1 MSLMPCSPPEMI
13 WELAGYWGGCVSRK
27 KGWWRGEGSGVEYL
41 DGIAL
46 DACELEGCVA
56 DYGVANDDAVFWV
69 ARLACSAGF

>member
-1 MSLMPCSPPEMI
+1 M
-13 WELAGYWGGCVSRK
+13 
-27 KGWWRGEGSGVEYL
+27 EYL